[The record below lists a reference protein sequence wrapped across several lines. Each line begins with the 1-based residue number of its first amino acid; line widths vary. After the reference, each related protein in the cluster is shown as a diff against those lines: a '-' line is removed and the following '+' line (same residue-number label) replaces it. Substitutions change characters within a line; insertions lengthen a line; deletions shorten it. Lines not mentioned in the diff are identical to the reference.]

1 MFLLL
6 YIIVDVVILQFPYI
20 NLLDLCFC
28 RYLHEQS
35 TSHQHFGLST
45 YFFLCIIVF
54 MKDIHSPLLGEL
66 SKLVYKLLVALSS
79 QMFNPCL
86 LTYDCK
92 CLFCI
97 GNIGLIWTTSGVPL
111 DGIFVSTLVFPFPLL
126 FVGILVHIIFIMLYP
141 PHAQMKLYP
150 SLILFLFYFSF

>member
-1 MFLLL
+1 
-6 YIIVDVVILQFPYI
+6 
-20 NLLDLCFC
+20 
-28 RYLHEQS
+28 
-35 TSHQHFGLST
+35 
-45 YFFLCIIVF
+45 

-66 SKLVYKLLVALSS
+66 SKLGYKLLVALSS